1 MGWRQT
7 GVRGGLGLSHCP
19 LCSPLGNGKAGM
31 GLRVDVLQERVMS
44 EMPASMGKELGRPPS
59 YSLPTKAE
67 MAREGW
73 VGGGAR
79 MDAQL

>member
-1 MGWRQT
+1 
-7 GVRGGLGLSHCP
+7 
-19 LCSPLGNGKAGM
+19 M

-44 EMPASMGKELGRPPS
+44 EMPASMGKELGCPS
-59 YSLPTKAE
+59 YSLPAKAE

-79 MDAQL
+79 TDAQL

>member
-1 MGWRQT
+1 MGWTQT

-19 LCSPLGNGKAGM
+19 LCSPLGNGEAGM

-44 EMPASMGKELGRPPS
+44 EMPTSMGKELGRPS
-59 YSLPTKAE
+59 YSLPAKAG
-67 MAREGW
+67 MALEGW

-79 MDAQL
+79 TDAQL